1 MKKVLL
7 TTAAAAGLIAIPSA
21 AAAQGSYVSVTGGY
35 VLPSDSDNSGE
46 TTANIAATDDFGAIP
61 SGTSVGWN
69 TEFDNGFEASGAFG
83 YATESGLRFEGQLFY
98 NSYDVET
105 HSGLTVGGGNID
117 AVDVA
122 VLTRGPADDA
132 NPTVGAVIA
141 DGQGDVSNVGL
152 FGNVYYDIGGPDAT
166 FKPFVGAGLGYQW
179 TDVNYQP
186 SGVDVADDSDGSFGY
201 QLMAGA
207 GFEVSEGLDIFAQYT
222 YRDSFND
229 PEVEL
234 NLLPATLEVETQQ
247 SIVSLGVRFNFG
259 G

>member
-1 MKKVLL
+1 MKKLYA
-7 TTAAAAGLIAIPSA
+7 TAAAAALLSIPGA
-21 AAAQGSYVSVTGGY
+21 AAAQGTYVSVTGGY

-46 TTANIAATDDFGAIP
+46 TTADIAATDDFGAIP
-61 SGTSVGWN
+61 AGTPVGWN
-69 TEFDNGFEASGAFG
+69 TEFDNGFEASGAIG
-83 YATESGLRFEGQLFY
+83 YALASGLRFEGQLFY
-98 NSYDVET
+98 NSYDVAT
-105 HSGLTVGGGNID
+105 HSGLTVGGANID
-117 AVDVA
+117 GVDVA
-122 VLTRGPADDA
+122 VLTRGAASDA

-141 DGQGDVSNVGL
+141 DGQGDITNVGL

-207 GFEVSEGLDIFAQYT
+207 GFEVSEGLDLFAQYT
-222 YRDSFND
+222 YRDTFND

-234 NLLPATLEVETQQ
+234 NLLPANLEVESQQ
-247 SIVSLGVRFNFG
+247 SIVSVGLRFTFG